1 MAVIIGADL
10 VSYPGITAD
19 VTVLDGYA
27 EQASAL
33 VEEAWTTPTTPVPLW
48 VKNIAKAVAARAL
61 WNPKGL
67 EMLSRQIDDAKRT
80 ETFGKDGVGRV
91 GFYLTDAERSELG
104 GFVAGIGV
112 RSIRT
117 TPRGWCGS

>member
-1 MAVIIGADL
+1 MAVITGADL
-10 VSYPGITAD
+10 VSYPGLAGDATS
-19 VTVLDGYA
+19 LDPYA
-27 EQASAL
+27 TEASAL
-33 VEEAWTTPTTPVPLW
+33 VEEAWTDPVTPVPLW
-48 VKNIAKAVAARAL
+48 VKNIAKAVAARAF

-80 ETFGKDGVGRV
+80 ETFGKGYAGRV

-104 GFVAGIGV
+104 GFVSSLGV

-117 TPRGWCGS
+117 APRGWCS

>member
-1 MAVIIGADL
+1 MAIITGADL
-10 VSYPGITAD
+10 VSYPGFTGDATA
-19 VTVLDGYA
+19 LNPYA
-27 EQASAL
+27 TAASDL
-33 VEEAWTTPTTPVPLW
+33 VEEAWTDPVTPVPLW
-48 VKNIAKAVAARAL
+48 VQNIAKAVAARAF

-104 GFVAGIGV
+104 GFIAGIGV
-112 RSIRT
+112 RTIRT
-117 TPRGWCGS
+117 APRGWCGT